1 MGAYEVDIQED
12 GVPTPPRRT
21 RRPKKHLS
29 TAQILLY
36 TLIAALVCVIL
47 VFAAIYASGL
57 RYIKLN
63 TEIGG
68 YVKFFGTVDSTGN
81 PFKGDLYYSDGTTA
95 KVDMLNHKVTFSNG
109 DTYTGTLN
117 ASLRMEGTGKLEYST
132 GDVYEG
138 AFENGVISGNGVF
151 RYANGDVYEGGFL
164 NGGKNGQGVYKWFDG
179 STYTGEF
186 SDDKKNGNGVYI
198 WSDGSSYTGEYVNE
212 LKEGTG
218 TYRFANGDVYSGE
231 FKADARTGQGT
242 YTWANGDEY
251 IGTFEDNEMN
261 GTGTYRFASGRTFEG
276 RFENGVLVRDLGNNT
291 DDNTAP
297 DSFGDANAA
306 ANG

>member
-12 GVPTPPRRT
+12 GVATAPPRRK
-21 RRPKKHLS
+21 RPKKHLS

-36 TLIAALVCVIL
+36 TFIAALICVVL

-57 RYIKLN
+57 RYIKLQ

-68 YVKFFGTVDSTGN
+68 YVKFFGTVDGEGN
-81 PFKGDLYYSDGTTA
+81 PYKGDLYYSDGTTA

-109 DTYTGTLN
+109 DVYTGTLN
-117 ASLRMEGTGKLEYST
+117 NSLRMEGEGTLEYST

-138 AFENGVISGNGVF
+138 EFENGVISGEGTF
-151 RYANGDVYEGGFL
+151 RYANGDVYEGAFL
-164 NGGKNGQGVYKWFDG
+164 NGAKNGQGVYTWFDG
-179 STYTGEF
+179 STYTGAF
-186 SDDKKNGNGVYI
+186 VDDKKEGWGVYV
-198 WSDGSSYTGEYVNE
+198 WSDGSSYSGEYVNE

-218 TYRFANGDVYSGE
+218 TYRFANGDVYSGT
-231 FKADARTGQGT
+231 FVADARSGQGT

-251 IGTFEDNEMN
+251 IGNFEDNEMN

-276 RFENGVLVRDLGNNT
+276 NFEDGVLVRDLGGDSGT
-291 DDNTAP
+291 DATDGTSA
-297 DSFGDANAA
+297 G
-306 ANG
+306 